1 MIRLFIVALL
11 SILAPSY
18 TYAAKAAAVV
28 TSTQS
33 SPNTVT
39 VQVQVSEDSN
49 TVTFSTSFNINFTN
63 SPNQLNTDIKQRV
76 RDELVRMGIVITVN
90 DIFLFGGAQ

>member
-1 MIRLFIVALL
+1 MKRFALML
-11 SILAPSY
+11 AIILYAVPSH
-18 TYAAKAAAVV
+18 AAKAAAVV

-33 SPNTVT
+33 NPNSVM
-39 VQVQVSEDSN
+39 VQVQVSEDSGA
-49 TVTFSTSFNINFTN
+49 VSFSTSFSINFTS

-76 RDELVRMGIVITVN
+76 RDELVRLGIVITVN